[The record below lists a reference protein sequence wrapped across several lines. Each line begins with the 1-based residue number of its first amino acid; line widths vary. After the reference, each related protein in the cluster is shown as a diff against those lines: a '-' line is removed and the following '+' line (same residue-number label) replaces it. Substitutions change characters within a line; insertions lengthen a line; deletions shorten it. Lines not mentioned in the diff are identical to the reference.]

1 MISCLESVKLDW
13 DGMRKGCIRKDWYA
27 SLKRVSIVQIVVLKT
42 EALYLCAWHVF
53 LFVFVFN
60 QLSNTFSL
68 FLIYNTVASFFFF
81 FFCRKCYFFSTSG
94 SVGSATDIN
103 LLLWELANHIT
114 LSNGDQWLDREWAYE
129 QVSQSGTFPRILN
142 TSKEVL
148 GKEAFTFLWDY

>member
-81 FFCRKCYFFSTSG
+81 FVGNVISSVQVVLLGVPLILTYFFENWPIILPYQMVINDWTESG
-94 SVGSATDIN
+94 HMN
-103 LLLWELANHIT
+103 KWANQEP
-114 LSNGDQWLDREWAYE
+114 S
-129 QVSQSGTFPRILN
+129 
-142 TSKEVL
+142 L
-148 GKEAFTFLWDY
+148 GF